1 MALRHDEVE
10 QVDRLAEGR
19 LHATT
24 PSRDGTVDVTR
35 DKVLVER
42 CQAGDRQAFDELYLR
57 YQRRLHRFCMQRLG
71 EAHDAED
78 IVQEAFVRAWRALP
92 RFAGERRFYPWL
104 TVIAANLCVDTMRR
118 RARLIPVEESRITAS
133 DTGTYD
139 IEDAVLHEVDSKM
152 VATAFGQL
160 SSRHQR
166 VLQLREGS
174 DWSYRKIAE
183 HEGVGVTAVET
194 LLWRARQA
202 LKREF
207 LMLDEKSSKVAA
219 LIGFLMVLPARMV
232 ARLPKAARHAVNGFK
247 HAVGG
252 AKHAVGSLGSGSSKF
267 GTSGAFG
274 IFGPSIAAATGAV
287 ALSVGTVLMLPVAG
301 AVGGAS
307 TGSPSPVPVARVVPT
322 PATPVVG
329 GTNTGAGTN
338 GSAGDRS
345 TASGSTGASGLTGSG
360 GNGLAGGIL
369 GSGAASGDRSG
380 AVGAIGS
387 ATGGPIGGTVNQF
400 GSPAKSTI
408 KAVGSSL
415 APVGSGP
422 ENQPSPLGSSTGSA
436 ISGVAGS
443 AAGASVGSAVGGA
456 ISSGSSA
463 ANGAPSTLGLPLNLG
478 F

>member
-1 MALRHDEVE
+1 MPHFGEGRCPGNGQGERPFQRGFTGINGEVGRMALRHDEVE

-42 CQAGDRQAFDELYLR
+42 CQAGDRQAFDEIYLR

-207 LMLDEKSSKVAA
+207 LMLDEKGSKVGA
-219 LIGFLMVLPARMV
+219 LIGFLVVLPARMV
-232 ARLPKAARHAVNGFK
+232 ARLPKAARHAVNGFN

-252 AKHAVGSLGSGSSKF
+252 AKHAVGSLGTGLSKF

-274 IFGPSIAAATGAV
+274 IFGPSVAAATGAV

-307 TGSPSPVPVARVVPT
+307 TGSLSSVPVARVVPT
-322 PATPVVG
+322 PARLSSVARTRVPVRMDQP
-329 GTNTGAGTN
+329 GAGVP
-338 GSAGDRS
+338 RRVR
-345 TASGSTGASGLTGSG
+345 L
-360 GNGLAGGIL
+360 
-369 GSGAASGDRSG
+369 
-380 AVGAIGS
+380 V
-387 ATGGPIGGTVNQF
+387 
-400 GSPAKSTI
+400 
-408 KAVGSSL
+408 
-415 APVGSGP
+415 PVGSREVAEMG
-422 ENQPSPLGSSTGSA
+422 SPGESSDQEPLDRKSTRLN
-436 ISGVAGS
+436 
-443 AAGASVGSAVGGA
+443 
-456 ISSGSSA
+456 SSHA
-463 ANGAPSTLGLPLNLG
+463 
-478 F
+478 